1 MAAMCGRFA
10 ADLDWGKLGLE
21 YEADCSPGLPAP
33 SWNLRPHATIGLL
46 AQDRR
51 GIRHLAPATWS
62 LIPAWSSTDRLAYP
76 TFNARIE
83 TALTKRTW
91 SGSAR
96 ATRALIPMTGYYERA
111 KDHSPWYFH
120 PADDAPL
127 FAAGLYAWWRG
138 LLTCTILTRAAIG
151 KAAAVHDR
159 MPVLVGPDLLADWID
174 PSIPGSSIVP
184 KAAARSVTISVTLRQ
199 HEVEPITGDGPRL
212 IEPALRLADES
223 VAGTNTEAGNA

>member
-1 MAAMCGRFA
+1 MVFPPGR
-10 ADLDWGKLGLE
+10 
-21 YEADCSPGLPAP
+21 
-33 SWNLRPHATIGLL
+33 
-46 AQDRR
+46 RR
-51 GIRHLAPATWS
+51 S
-62 LIPAWSSTDRLAYP
+62 
-76 TFNARIE
+76 
-83 TALTKRTW
+83 
-91 SGSAR
+91 
-96 ATRALIPMTGYYERA
+96 
-111 KDHSPWYFH
+111 
-120 PADDAPL
+120 L

-184 KAAARSVTISVTLRQ
+184 KAAARSVNISVTLRQ

-212 IEPALRLADES
+212 IESALRLADES